1 MIGFLFK
8 IEGFL
13 GTHKTHIYL
22 LDNCE
27 NLPSANVV
35 SYDSSNINIEMID
48 AAKHNKTAILKC
60 LIKNGADINSVDS
73 DGISALMY
81 AVATGNVPN
90 VNFLIENGADVNA
103 ANQEGQTVLIFASG
117 KGHKG
122 HPIIWAG
129 KFLR

>member
-1 MIGFLFK
+1 MKGSRNSK
-8 IEGFL
+8 
-13 GTHKTHIYL
+13 KPQVYL

-48 AAKHNKTAILKC
+48 AAKHNNTAVLKC

-73 DGISALMY
+73 DGISALMF

-90 VNFLIENGADVNA
+90 VNFLIENGADVNTV
-103 ANQEGQTVLIFASG
+103 NPEGQTVLIFASG
-117 KGHKG
+117 KGSSIKN
-122 HPIIWAG
+122 
-129 KFLR
+129 F